1 MGTGFSIHVITEN
14 LKFSAAH
21 FIAYAGFREPL
32 HGHNYQVGVRVEGSL
47 AATGYVLDF
56 GLVKKITRKI
66 VAPLDE
72 RTIIPGNSDCLAI
85 EKIGNELSVRYGNDR
100 FAFPLSDVAILPIV
114 HSSAEELARFI
125 WTELRDALPDQ
136 THSSASHEL
145 MDPSSDP
152 RFQLWAWGGKMHMV
166 PEGWRLPSTDVKATW
181 NLWHFGHVH
190 CCTPNRNLRCFGVAY
205 AGSATG
211 HAQDVLG
218 VRRYAG
224 ADRHVSKRCG

>member
-32 HGHNYQVGVRVEGSL
+32 HGHNYQVGVRVEGNL

-66 VAPLDE
+66 IAPLDE

-85 EKIGNELSVRYGNDR
+85 EKIGDELSVRYGNDR

-125 WTELRDALPDQ
+125 WTELRDALRAQNALSEIMLIEISVAEGTGQ
-136 THSSASHEL
+136 TAIYSEKIAK
-145 MDPSSDP
+145 
-152 RFQLWAWGGKMHMV
+152 F
-166 PEGWRLPSTDVKATW
+166 
-181 NLWHFGHVH
+181 
-190 CCTPNRNLRCFGVAY
+190 
-205 AGSATG
+205 
-211 HAQDVLG
+211 
-218 VRRYAG
+218 
-224 ADRHVSKRCG
+224 